1 MLRRTI
7 ALIEAVRKCL
17 GVCRQI
23 TAHNKIYVS
32 GPILVKLAYAFNVN
46 IYDYDWLSPNLVEK
60 KQLQIE
66 HMDYSLKRPPSS
78 CGLMARFF
86 HPSHCIY
93 IHCEIAFFLFFGL
106 IKVI

>member
-1 MLRRTI
+1 MEKWLIHTIHPKVWWLRSCLMLRRTI

-66 HMDYSLKRPPSS
+66 HMD
-78 CGLMARFF
+78 
-86 HPSHCIY
+86 
-93 IHCEIAFFLFFGL
+93 
-106 IKVI
+106 